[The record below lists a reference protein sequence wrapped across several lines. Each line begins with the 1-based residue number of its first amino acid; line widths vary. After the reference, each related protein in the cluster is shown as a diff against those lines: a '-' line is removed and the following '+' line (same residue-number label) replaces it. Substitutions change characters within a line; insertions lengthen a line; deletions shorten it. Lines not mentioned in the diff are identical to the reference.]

1 MAENMIPLGREAA
14 QVLRTKECLYTAL
27 FKLLKTCA
35 YEDITIGQICRKAD
49 YSRAVFYNH
58 YHNKEE
64 FFTEIFNRIM
74 ELYRYKIEQAAEAG
88 LLTKNYT
95 YVVFLKV
102 LQRNR
107 DFFLLLEHNGVQRLL
122 SEFFMHEP
130 DVLYPKFAHEGTP
143 ASQQFQTYFLRYHS
157 EGLSSLCMQW
167 LHEETPLPPEQFAK
181 ILQSLYCYDHIR
193 YFLSRENIE

>member
-64 FFTEIFNRIM
+64 FFTEIFNRI
-74 ELYRYKIEQAAEAG
+74 R
-88 LLTKNYT
+88 
-95 YVVFLKV
+95 
-102 LQRNR
+102 
-107 DFFLLLEHNGVQRLL
+107 
-122 SEFFMHEP
+122 
-130 DVLYPKFAHEGTP
+130 
-143 ASQQFQTYFLRYHS
+143 
-157 EGLSSLCMQW
+157 
-167 LHEETPLPPEQFAK
+167 
-181 ILQSLYCYDHIR
+181 
-193 YFLSRENIE
+193 LSRQRRLVF